1 MVNSSN
7 RIYTNPVLP
16 QKIEVQFSSAPKLE
30 QFLSQKTDTNVADN
44 VKISDKLDVNTQEYR
59 TSLESSQ
66 NYVSS
71 AQNTLQNIDEVKK
84 SISDYQNSD
93 EKELKQDDF
102 LKSIDNSLT
111 KTQGFSS
118 GDTSSLPDNTVGFV
132 GVLNKIKENMSSSDQ
147 PDKVLT
153 QAYSDVS
160 TIQNNIEEN
169 MKAVFDFVQ
178 TSKDN
183 SNPPIADNA
192 KASEVMDKTSSFI
205 LGNMEKVKD
214 FQSKALDG
222 DTILALLKAR

>member
-44 VKISDKLDVNTQEYR
+44 VKVSDKLDVNTQEYR

-132 GVLNKIKENMSSSDQ
+132 GVLNKIKEKKGSLYQQAATLFDTTYNY
-147 PDKVLT
+147 VL
-153 QAYSDVS
+153 QIASVPSRGQRGKGKLIKDWLNEQ
-160 TIQNNIEEN
+160 I
-169 MKAVFDFVQ
+169 
-178 TSKDN
+178 SKDN
-183 SNPPIADNA
+183 
-192 KASEVMDKTSSFI
+192 K
-205 LGNMEKVKD
+205 
-214 FQSKALDG
+214 
-222 DTILALLKAR
+222 